1 MTASGRIREMALHQF
16 ESPSSGV
23 VARPTGNGRFQAA
36 IAFRGGTL
44 LADEP
49 VEVGGTGTGP
59 TPYELLS
66 GALAACTAM
75 TLKLYAERKGWTLPP
90 FSVEAAHSVQPGDDG
105 AAPRDRFAREITFEG
120 PLDDEQQAK
129 LLEVADKCPVH
140 RTLMRGFEITTH
152 IGTGGVHPPGEPAI
166 QHECD
171 MEDACRD

>member
-1 MTASGRIREMALHQF
+1 MALHQF
-16 ESPSSGV
+16 ESPNSGV

-49 VEVGGTGTGP
+49 VEVGGNGTGP

-75 TLKLYAERKGWTLPP
+75 TLKLYAERKDWTLPP
-90 FSVEAAHSVQPGDDG
+90 FSVEAAHSVQPGSDG
-105 AAPRDRFAREITFEG
+105 APPRDRFARAIVFDG
-120 PLDDEQQAK
+120 ALDPEQQAK
-129 LLEVADKCPVH
+129 LLDVADKCPVH
-140 RTLMRGFEITTH
+140 RTLMRGFEITTQ
-152 IGTGGVHPPGEPAI
+152 IGTATAHPPGEPASR
-166 QHECD
+166 HESD